1 MTSSPSVKA
10 AEAIARF
17 ARALSVTPPEL
28 PSEPPSKGEALFW
41 RRSAGGRAQIM
52 KPHAPAEKAERH
64 IRKYAEGAL
73 GEDKSFHFRGPSN
86 ALNLRAQNLTIF
98 MQTAD
103 GVDDETWLHH
113 LQANDY
119 SRWVREAIKDDEL
132 AEELRQIEDQPAR
145 APERRDA
152 PFERRSNAN
161 TRRLLPRARTLPSR
175 PRKTGVVSILICG
188 LLLNLELVAVRLDAL
203 HMGASDSLGLTLA

>member
-1 MTSSPSVKA
+1 MRP
-10 AEAIARF
+10 
-17 ARALSVTPPEL
+17 L
-28 PSEPPSKGEALFW
+28 
-41 RRSAGGRAQIM
+41 
-52 KPHAPAEKAERH
+52 EKAERH

-98 MQTAD
+98 MQMAD

-132 AEELRQIEDQPAR
+132 AEELRRIEDQPTR
-145 APERRDA
+145 APEA
-152 PFERRSNAN
+152 TRRSVREAIERKY
-161 TRRLLPRARTLPSR
+161 TAPASAR
-175 PRKTGVVSILICG
+175 
-188 LLLNLELVAVRLDAL
+188 
-203 HMGASDSLGLTLA
+203 